1 MGEPA
6 RTPPRPDESSEADP
20 AFLRAAS
27 AWVLQW
33 SRTLKTLRL
42 YGAGNPTCERFRVE
56 LFAALDEL
64 LQNGG
69 PLCLRFTSDGI
80 LWRDQLLNRSQPR
93 EENVGLLFFRDGIHS
108 ITFSPG
114 VDRAELDQFLDV
126 VLRASDRLQRS
137 EEDLVTLLWDAEL
150 VHFDMAYVSAEA
162 TIDLEEE
169 HDPGAAAGGRE
180 GTPMAFPSSTAQAP
194 EGAPVAGAPL
204 SGVAAATAPAG
215 ASRSEDWTA
224 KDPGKVLDAE
234 FDELLASSAGEV
246 ERFHRERAEEAL
258 VDPQDATLEL
268 FVDAFGAGLL
278 SADRLVLAPMVERL
292 FHDALLQGQWERARH
307 AITLLIEC
315 QPAGEVTIAGLDAL
329 AHPDSVVTASVVA
342 QLDRQSQADVALFL
356 DLVAALGP
364 QGLDWFLM
372 VLFESGQQR
381 VRRPLARAI
390 TELAAD
396 DLPRLTRWLGDPRWY
411 VVRNVVHILRGIGGG
426 DMVPALAR
434 VIGHEDRRVVLEV
447 IGALARAEPWESRPL
462 LLRLL
467 DTKDDRVLSS
477 ALHLLSVS
485 RDPEVAGRL
494 IERVQQ
500 PDFATRSADEQRAVL
515 SALGTTGDDAALPA
529 LLALLD
535 PARRPAREGE
545 ELAPGLAR
553 CIARIGTPVAIQA
566 LENATRSRWP
576 TTRNAAKLVL
586 AARGQR

>member
-1 MGEPA
+1 MTEPA
-6 RTPPRPDESSEADP
+6 RTLPRPDDANEADP

-42 YGAGNPTCERFRVE
+42 YGSGNPTCERFRAE
-56 LFAALDEL
+56 LFAALDDL
-64 LQNGG
+64 LQNWG
-69 PLCLRFTSDGI
+69 PLCLRFTSDGT
-80 LWRDQLLNRSQPR
+80 LWRDQLLNRAQPR

-108 ITFSPG
+108 ITLAPG
-114 VDRAELDQFLDV
+114 IDRTELDQFLDV
-126 VLRASDRLQRS
+126 VLRATDRMQRS

-150 VHFDMAYVSAEA
+150 VHFDMAYVSAET
-162 TIDLEEE
+162 TIDLDEEQ
-169 HDPGAAAGGRE
+169 DPGAPSGGRE
-180 GTPMAFPSSTAQAP
+180 GTPMAFPFSTGEVP
-194 EGAPVAGAPL
+194 GCTPVAGALP
-204 SGVAAATAPAG
+204 SGVAAGVAPSE

-224 KDPGKVLDAE
+224 RDPGEVLDTE
-234 FDELLASSAGEV
+234 FEDLLASAAAEV

-292 FHDALLQGQWERARH
+292 FHDALLKGQWERARQ

-315 QPAGEVTIAGLDAL
+315 QPAGGVTIADLDAL
-329 AHPDSVVTASVVA
+329 AHPDSVVTAGVVA
-342 QLDRQSQADVALFL
+342 QLDRQSQADVSLFL
-356 DLVAALGP
+356 DLVSAIGP

-390 TELAAD
+390 SELAAD

-426 DMVPALAR
+426 DMVPALAG
-434 VIGHEDRRVVLEV
+434 VIGHGDRRVLLEV

-462 LLRLL
+462 LLRLM
-467 DTKDDRVLSS
+467 DTADDRVLSS

-494 IERVQQ
+494 VERVQQ
-500 PDFATRSADEQRAVL
+500 PDFAMRSVDEQRAVL
-515 SALGTTGDDAALPA
+515 SALGTTGDDSALPA
-529 LLALLD
+529 LLALFD
-535 PARRPAREGE
+535 PSRRPAREVE

-553 CIARIGTPVAIQA
+553 CIARIGSPVAIQS
-566 LENATRSRWP
+566 LESATQSRWP
-576 TTRNAAKLVL
+576 ATRNAAKLAL